1 MSVITLPPWADTSP
15 ASRQRPRSPVGLER
29 LSLRLPSCCS
39 CPATN
44 TAATQLPERFWK
56 AEIVSAPQEIPGI
69 GERRAVRMHC
79 WGQSQPLV
87 FLLPSL
93 WPCAP
98 LLPPAHCHQR
108 RRWRLLATA
117 RSSALRS
124 FFQDSHQGCFSAC
137 VVPWTAPRS

>member
-69 GERRAVRMHC
+69 GERRAVCRHTGKVSPWC
-79 WGQSQPLV
+79 SCSRPSGRV
-87 FLLPSL
+87 LPSC
-93 WPCAP
+93 PP
-98 LLPPAHCHQR
+98 LAATSAGGGGSSPPPGAAHSEVSSKTHTRAASLHVWSLGLR
-108 RRWRLLATA
+108 RA
-117 RSSALRS
+117 
-124 FFQDSHQGCFSAC
+124 HK
-137 VVPWTAPRS
+137 